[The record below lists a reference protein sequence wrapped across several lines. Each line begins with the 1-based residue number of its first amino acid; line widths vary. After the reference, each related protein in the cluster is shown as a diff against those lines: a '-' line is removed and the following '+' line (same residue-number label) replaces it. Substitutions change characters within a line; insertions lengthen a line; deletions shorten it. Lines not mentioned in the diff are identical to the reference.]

1 MGDGMSAWADDLAEE
16 QGRQK
21 RAKHEAWVR
30 AMKWLMERDA
40 AHALAPTVPI
50 APAAPLDEYARRA
63 LRDFMEML
71 MRDRNGEIYKLRAK
85 ADSISEE
92 LTNPFQGK

>member
-16 QGRQK
+16 QGREK

-30 AMKWLMERDA
+30 AMKWLTERDA
-40 AHALAPTVPI
+40 AHTLPI
-50 APAAPLDEYARRA
+50 GPAAPLDEYARRT

-71 MRDRNGEIYKLRAK
+71 MRDRTGEIYKLRAK
-85 ADSISEE
+85 ADSIEEE